1 MRKGRIERIEFV
13 PFGPFPLPR
22 LSRKKIDV
30 TKRAQFWRGID
41 ARHPGLSKAV
51 GCYVFAITAS
61 TGTLP
66 WYIGKTTKLAFARE
80 TWATHRL
87 VQYQD
92 ILRRRRL
99 GTPLLFLVAK
109 RTPQGRFARP
119 TKRGGSDIDLLEA
132 LMLESALLRN
142 RKLQNPR
149 STRHLQSISL
159 SGFINA
165 KPGRPSR
172 SAQHLAHVLGRA

>member
-1 MRKGRIERIEFV
+1 MHREKIERIEFV

-22 LSRKKIDV
+22 LSRKRIDV
-30 TKRAQFWRGID
+30 TKRAQFWRRVD
-41 ARHPGLSKAV
+41 AKHPGLPKAV
-51 GCYVFAITAS
+51 GCYVFAITAG

-66 WYIGKTTKLAFARE
+66 WYIGKTTTLPFSRE

-87 VQYQD
+87 VQYQGV
-92 ILRRRRL
+92 LRRRRL
-99 GTPLLFLVAK
+99 GTPVLFLVAK
-109 RTPQGRFARP
+109 RTSQGRFARP
-119 TKRGGSDIDLLEA
+119 TKRGDADIDLLEG
-132 LMLESALLRN
+132 LILESALLRN

-149 STRHLQSISL
+149 STRHLQSITV

-172 SAQHLAHVLGRA
+172 SAQRLAHVLGRD

>member
-1 MRKGRIERIEFV
+1 MHRGRIEQIEFV

-22 LSRKKIDV
+22 LGRKKIDV
-30 TKRAQFWRGID
+30 TKRAQFWRRID
-41 ARHPGLSKAV
+41 ARHQGLSRAV
-51 GCYVFAITAS
+51 GCYVFAITAGK
-61 TGTLP
+61 GTLP
-66 WYIGKTTKLAFARE
+66 WYIGKTTRLSFARE

-109 RTPQGRFARP
+109 QSPQGRFVRP
-119 TKRGGSDIDLLEA
+119 TKRGDTDIDLLEA
-132 LMLESALLRN
+132 LMLESAVQRN

-149 STRHLQSISL
+149 STRHLQSITV

-165 KPGRPSR
+165 QPGRPSR
-172 SAQHLAHVLGRA
+172 SAQRLAHVLGRD